1 MAAPTIISFTVGAL
15 LLFFVVSG
23 FDINLATTW
32 KGVRA
37 SNPIL
42 YLIALVVYYCT
53 FPFRGVRWRILLR
66 NAGVTEDAALPTTW
80 EASRLIL
87 LGWMVSAISWFRMG
101 DAYRA
106 YAYGQERGAPL
117 VRTLGTV
124 IAERF
129 LDLATIFILIIAAFL
144 LLYLDAERQPSRIF
158 LYVALGLVVGAGL
171 LLLVLQITKDRIV
184 KILPGRLRNIY
195 YNFYAGMMGSF
206 QRIPM
211 VTIWGLLGWVAEV
224 GRLYFLVQATGL
236 DVGIGLIVF
245 VTIANAVLSAVPLT
259 PGGLGVAEPGIAGL
273 LALQVPWDDAV
284 TLAFLDRSISYL
296 SLILFGSIAFILHQ
310 RAARSVRKTACG
322 AVGSP
327 VVRKEI

>member
-1 MAAPTIISFTVGAL
+1 
-15 LLFFVVSG
+15 
-23 FDINLATTW
+23 
-32 KGVRA
+32 
-37 SNPIL
+37 
-42 YLIALVVYYCT
+42 
-53 FPFRGVRWRILLR
+53 
-66 NAGVTEDAALPTTW
+66 
-80 EASRLIL
+80 
-87 LGWMVSAISWFRMG
+87 MG

-106 YAYGQERGAPL
+106 YAYGQESGAPL

-158 LYVALGLVVGAGL
+158 LYVAIGLVVGAGL
-171 LLLVLQITKDRIV
+171 LLLVLQITRDGIV
-184 KILPGRLRNIY
+184 KILPGGLRKIY

-296 SLILFGSIAFILHQ
+296 SVVLFGSIAFILHQ
-310 RAARSVRKTACG
+310 RAARSVRETARG
-322 AVGSP
+322 AEGSP
-327 VVRKEI
+327 GVRKET